1 MNLTSTTP
9 RVELLLHPHEVLSL
23 DSRQHPMAIECK
35 NGVIW
40 VTCSG
45 EYEDHV
51 LQAGSR
57 YVLKTNSAVVIQ
69 AIAEAHVDIEENK

>member
-1 MNLTSTTP
+1 MNVTSTTS

-23 DSRQHPMAIECK
+23 DSNQHPMAIECR

-45 EYEDHV
+45 EYQDHV
-51 LQAGSR
+51 LQAGRR
-57 YVLKTNSAVVIQ
+57 YVPKNKGTLVIE
-69 AIAEAHVDIEENK
+69 AIADAQVDIEENQ

>member
-1 MNLTSTTP
+1 MNVTSTTS

-23 DSRQHPMAIECK
+23 NSSQHPMAIECR

-45 EYEDHV
+45 EYQDHV
-51 LQAGSR
+51 LQAGKR
-57 YVLKTNSAVVIQ
+57 YVLKNKGTVVIE
-69 AIAEAHVDIEENK
+69 AIADAQVDIEENQ